1 MTIAAIRD
9 RLAAICRLALEE
21 PVPEPPRFEDERTS
35 YAAASDPAFV
45 LGRTWALIDDLIAEI
60 DADRGEC

>member
-21 PVPEPPRFEDERTS
+21 PVPEPPRFEGERAS
-35 YAAASDPAFV
+35 YPAASDPAFV
-45 LGRTWALIDDLIAEI
+45 LGQTWALIDDLIAEI
-60 DADRGEC
+60 DADRGEG

>member
-1 MTIAAIRD
+1 VTLYAIRD

-35 YAAASDPAFV
+35 YPAASDPAFM
-45 LGRTWALIDDLIAEI
+45 LGRTWTLIDDLIAEI
-60 DADRGEC
+60 DADRGDG

>member
-1 MTIAAIRD
+1 VTLYAIRD

-35 YAAASDPAFV
+35 YPAASDPAFM

-60 DADRGEC
+60 DADRGDG

>member
-1 MTIAAIRD
+1 VTVAAIRD
-9 RLAAICRLALEE
+9 RLAAICHLALEE

-35 YAAASDPAFV
+35 YPANADPAFV

-60 DADRGEC
+60 DADLDEY